1 MQHRGHRDQ
10 RVDHLLPRKATV
22 GRRASRSGS
31 ATLDWILVIA
41 TMLPILAFVIPNSKR
56 MMVLVWEM
64 FCVQVSWPFL

>member
-1 MQHRGHRDQ
+1 MRRRGHREQ
-10 RVDHLLPRKATV
+10 RVDHLLPGKATD
-22 GRRASRSGS
+22 RQQASRSGS
-31 ATLDWILVIA
+31 ATLDWILVTA

>member
-1 MQHRGHRDQ
+1 MQRWGHRDQ
-10 RVDHLLPRKATV
+10 RVDHVLPGKAMV
-22 GRRASRSGS
+22 RLRASRSGS

>member
-1 MQHRGHRDQ
+1 MRRRGHRDQ
-10 RVDHLLPRKATV
+10 RVDHLLPGKATV
-22 GRRASRSGS
+22 GQQASRSGS

>member
-1 MQHRGHRDQ
+1 MQRRGHRDQ
-10 RVDHLLPRKATV
+10 RADHLLPRKATT
-22 GRRASRSGS
+22 GQRDPRSGS